1 MDKKKMYI
9 MTYDHGGFVLWQEA
23 VARQLKQ
30 AIEWLEKY
38 PDFKIGLDYE
48 AFTFD
53 EMAKTAPVPPPTASL
68 CRCSFLRSPM
78 SASLHM
84 LSAAT

>member
-1 MDKKKMYI
+1 
-9 MTYDHGGFVLWQEA
+9 MTYDHGGFVLWQEK

-53 EMAKTAPVPPPTASL
+53 EMAKTAPEIMELITESL
-68 CRCSFLRSPM
+68 
-78 SASLHM
+78 
-84 LSAAT
+84 